1 MNFNTATVAQITGLS
16 KRRIGYMDSTD
27 LIKPSVQEAAGYGS
41 TRLYS
46 FIDLVQLMVA
56 KNLLQ
61 KVSMQKIRKAVQYL
75 KKAMPDIQ
83 KPLANLR
90 FLTDG
95 ETIFVITE
103 DSQKILDVLK
113 SGQFVMT
120 VVALGEIVE
129 ELKGKV
135 ESISSERRYDV
146 KVKGLKYSVILHRDT
161 EDGGYWVECPDL
173 PGCASQGDTVEEAL
187 SMIKDA
193 IQGFTAT
200 KNEAEAVKS
209 AL

>member
-1 MNFNTATVAQITGLS
+1 MNFNTATVAKITGLS
-16 KRRIGYMDSTD
+16 KRQIGYWDSTD
-27 LIKPSVQEAAGYGS
+27 FIKPSVQEATGYGS

-46 FIDLVQLMVA
+46 FIDLVQLVVA

-103 DSQKILDVLK
+103 DNQKILNALK
-113 SGQFVMT
+113 NGQFVMT
-120 VVALGEIVE
+120 IVALGEIVE
-129 ELKGKV
+129 DLKGKV

-146 KVKGLKYSVILHRDT
+146 KVKGVKYSAVLHRDT
-161 EDGGYWVECPDL
+161 EDGGYWVECPEL

-187 SMIKDA
+187 SMIRDA
-193 IQGFTAT
+193 IQGYTAA
-200 KNEAEAVKS
+200 KNEADAIET

>member
-1 MNFNTATVAQITGLS
+1 MNFNTAAVAKITGLS
-16 KRRIGYMDSTD
+16 KRQIGYWDSTD
-27 LIKPSVQEAAGYGS
+27 FIKPSVQEATGYGS

-46 FIDLVQLMVA
+46 FIDLVQLVVA

-103 DSQKILDVLK
+103 DNQKILDTLK
-113 SGQFVMT
+113 NGQFVMT
-120 VVALGEIVE
+120 IVALGEIVE
-129 ELKGKV
+129 DLKGKV

-146 KVKGLKYSVILHRDT
+146 KVKGVKYSVVLHRDT
-161 EDGGYWVECPDL
+161 EDGGYWVECPKL

-193 IQGFTAT
+193 IKGCTAA
-200 KNEAEAVKS
+200 KNEADAIET